1 MRKIADLRQEH
12 NPVREKIWIHP
23 REIKE
28 GLQTEFIGQEIH
40 HFAEVTSTND
50 VAKELAR
57 KGVKEGTVVVSE
69 TQTLGRGRLGRRWV
83 SPQGGIWFSIVL
95 RPRVNPKEASKL
107 TFVAAVAAA
116 RTIREM
122 FELRAEIKWPN
133 DVLIG
138 GKKVC
143 GILTETSTK
152 GEVVDFV
159 VVGIGI
165 NANVSLDS
173 FPESLRNSLTSLKE
187 ERMVEI
193 EREEFLR
200 ALLEEVERYYTI
212 LLRKDFDLILEE
224 WRRLASF
231 LGQYVEVVSF
241 DEKIRG
247 RAVDVDS
254 DGSLIVKLTDGRI
267 KKVMTGDV
275 IAEK

>member
-1 MRKIADLRQEH
+1 VVSGKRWIQPRK
-12 NPVREKIWIHP
+12 
-23 REIKE
+23 IKE
-28 GLQTEFIGQEIH
+28 GLKTEFIGQEIH

-50 VAKELAR
+50 VAKEMAR
-57 KGVKEGTVVVSE
+57 KGAEEGTVVISE
-69 TQTLGRGRLGRRWV
+69 KQTLGRGRLGRVWA

-95 RPRVNPKEASKL
+95 RPRVTPKEASKL
-107 TFVAAVAAA
+107 TFVAAVAVA
-116 RTIREM
+116 RAIREM
-122 FELRAEIKWPN
+122 FELDVEIKWPN

-143 GILTETSTK
+143 GILTETSTT

-173 FPESLRNSLTSLKE
+173 FPEGFRNSVTSLMK
-187 ERMVEI
+187 ERMQEI
-193 EREEFLR
+193 KREEFLR
-200 ALLEEVERYYTI
+200 ALLEEMERYYMI

-224 WRRLASF
+224 WRKLASF
-231 LGQYVEVVSF
+231 LGQHVEVTSF
-241 DEKIRG
+241 DQKIRG

-254 DGSLIVKLTDGRI
+254 DGSLIVKLTDGRV

>member
-1 MRKIADLRQEH
+1 MVSGKRWIQPRK
-12 NPVREKIWIHP
+12 
-23 REIKE
+23 IKE
-28 GLQTEFIGQEIH
+28 GLKTEFIGQEIN

-57 KGVKEGTVVVSE
+57 KGAKEGTVVISE
-69 TQTLGRGRLGRRWV
+69 TQTLGRGRLGRVWV
-83 SPQGGIWFSIVL
+83 SPQGGMWFSIVL
-95 RPRVNPKEASKL
+95 RPRVTPKEASKL
-107 TFVAAVAAA
+107 TFVAAVAVAQA
-116 RTIREM
+116 IREV
-122 FELRAEIKWPN
+122 FGLDAEIKWPN

-143 GILTETSTK
+143 GILIETSTK
-152 GEVVDFV
+152 DGVVDFV

-173 FPESLRNSLTSLKE
+173 FPESLRNPPTSLKE
-187 ERMVEI
+187 ERMIEI
-193 EREEFLR
+193 EREGFLR
-200 ALLEEVERYYTI
+200 ALLEDVERYYTI
-212 LLRKDFDLILEE
+212 LVRDDFDLILEK

-231 LGQYVEVVSF
+231 LGKYVEVVSF

-254 DGSLIVKLTDGRI
+254 DGALIVKLTDGRI

-275 IAEK
+275 IVER

>member
-12 NPVREKIWIHP
+12 SLVREKSWIRP

-28 GLQTEFIGQEIH
+28 GLKTEFIGQEIH
-40 HFAEVTSTND
+40 HFAKVTSTND

-57 KGVKEGTVVVSE
+57 KGAKEGTVVISE
-69 TQTLGRGRLGRRWV
+69 TQTLGRGRLGRRWT

-95 RPRVNPKEASKL
+95 RPRVKPKEASKL
-107 TFVAAVAAA
+107 TFVTVVAVAQA
-116 RTIREM
+116 IREM
-122 FELRAEIKWPN
+122 FKLDAEIKWPN

-143 GILTETSTK
+143 GILTETRTK
-152 GEVVDFV
+152 GDVVDFV

-165 NANVSLDS
+165 NANVSLNS
-173 FPESLRNSLTSLKE
+173 FPEDFRNSVTSLVKE
-187 ERMVEI
+187 KMQEI

-200 ALLEEVERYYTI
+200 VLLEEMERYYTI
-212 LLRKDFDLILEE
+212 LVRKDFDLILDE
-224 WRRLASF
+224 WRKLASF
-231 LGQYVEVVSF
+231 LGQYVEITSF
-241 DEKIRG
+241 DQKIRG
-247 RAVDVDS
+247 QAVDVDS
-254 DGSLIVKLTDGRI
+254 DGSLIVKLTDGSI

>member
-1 MRKIADLRQEH
+1 MREIADLRQKRRLA
-12 NPVREKIWIHP
+12 PKKTWIRP
-23 REIKE
+23 RKIKE
-28 GLQTEFIGQEIH
+28 RLKTEFIGQGIH

-50 VAKELAR
+50 VAKELAS
-57 KGVKEGTVVVSE
+57 KGVKEGTVVISE
-69 TQTLGRGRLGRRWV
+69 MQTLGRGRLGRRWA

-107 TFVAAVAAA
+107 TFVAAVAVA
-116 RTIREM
+116 RAIREM

-165 NANVSLDS
+165 NANVGLDS
-173 FPESLRNSLTSLKE
+173 FPESLRNSLTSLRE

-212 LLRKDFDLILEE
+212 LMRKDFDLILEE
-224 WRRLASF
+224 WRKLASF
-231 LGQYVEVVSF
+231 LGQHVEVTSF
-241 DEKIRG
+241 DQKTRG
-247 RAVDVDS
+247 QAVDVDS
-254 DGSLIVKLTDGRI
+254 DGSLIIKLTDGRI

>member
-1 MRKIADLRQEH
+1 VVSGKR
-12 NPVREKIWIHP
+12 WIQP
-23 REIKE
+23 SKIKE
-28 GLQTEFIGQEIH
+28 GLKTEFIGQEIH

-57 KGVKEGTVVVSE
+57 KGVKEGIVVISE
-69 TQTLGRGRLGRRWV
+69 TQTLGRGRLDRVWV

-95 RPRVNPKEASKL
+95 RPQVHPKEASKL
-107 TFVAAVAAA
+107 TFVAAVAVA

-143 GILTETSTK
+143 GILTETSTT

-165 NANVSLDS
+165 NANVGLDS
-173 FPESLRNSLTSLKE
+173 FPESLRNSLTSLKQ

-193 EREEFLR
+193 AREEFLR

-212 LLRKDFDLILEE
+212 LMRKAFDLILEE
-224 WRRLASF
+224 WRKLASF
-231 LGQYVEVVSF
+231 LGQYVEITSF
-241 DEKIRG
+241 DQKTRG
-247 RAVDVDS
+247 QAVNVDS
-254 DGSLIVKLTDGRI
+254 DGSLIIKLTDGRM

>member
-1 MRKIADLRQEH
+1 VSGKRWIQPRK
-12 NPVREKIWIHP
+12 
-23 REIKE
+23 IKE
-28 GLQTEFIGQEIH
+28 GLKTEFIGQEIH

-57 KGVKEGTVVVSE
+57 KGAEEGTVVISE
-69 TQTLGRGRLGRRWV
+69 TQTRGRGRLSRAWV

-95 RPRVNPKEASKL
+95 RPRVNPKEASKV
-107 TFVAAVAAA
+107 TFVAAVAVAQAIRKILELDA
-116 RTIREM
+116 R
-122 FELRAEIKWPN
+122 IKWPN

-152 GEVVDFV
+152 DEVVDFV

-165 NANVSLDS
+165 NANVCRDA
-173 FPESLRNSLTSLKE
+173 FPERLSNPPTSLKE

-193 EREEFLR
+193 AREEFMC
-200 ALLEEVERYYTI
+200 AVLEEVERYYTI
-212 LLRKDFDLILEE
+212 LVRKDFDLILEE

-231 LGQYVEVVSF
+231 LGQCVEVVSF
-241 DEKIRG
+241 GETIRG

-254 DGSLIVKLTDGRI
+254 DGALIVKLTDGRTEKI
-267 KKVMTGDV
+267 MTGDV
-275 IAEK
+275 IVER